1 MTDAEIKEE
10 TFRLNGNIDPKMDFD
25 QAVRKWCGGKLSSRP
40 KYYCGRGVKTCDLNS
55 DILEMLWT
63 GITRDVGIPAAD
75 NFIYMV
81 RDLTDLSATAFLKAF
96 EEFYQNNF
104 VWRSRKQTIADQMAY
119 TGRSDDPHT
128 FEALKL
134 GMEEMLMNARNHPGR
149 SAEQERAETEAA
161 SVQVKGRFLANHGAK
176 LTTKAGP
183 KSFGFYHG
191 DGNW

>member
-1 MTDAEIKEE
+1 MTDAETKEE
-10 TFRLNGNIDPKMDFD
+10 TFRLNGNIDPKMDFS
-25 QAVRKWCGGKLSSRP
+25 QAVRKWTEGKLSSRP
-40 KYYCGRGVKTCDLNS
+40 EYYCGRGVNTGDLNS
-55 DILEMLWT
+55 DLLEMLWT
-63 GITRDVGIPAAD
+63 GLTRSVGIPAAD

-104 VWRSRKQTIADQMAY
+104 VWRPRKQTIADQMAY

-134 GMEEMLMNARNHPGR
+134 GMQEMLMKARLNPGR

-161 SVQVKGRFLANHGAK
+161 SMLVKGRFLLNHGTK
-176 LTTKAGP
+176 PTTKAGP
-183 KSFGFYHG
+183 KSFGFYH
-191 DGNW
+191 DSGNG